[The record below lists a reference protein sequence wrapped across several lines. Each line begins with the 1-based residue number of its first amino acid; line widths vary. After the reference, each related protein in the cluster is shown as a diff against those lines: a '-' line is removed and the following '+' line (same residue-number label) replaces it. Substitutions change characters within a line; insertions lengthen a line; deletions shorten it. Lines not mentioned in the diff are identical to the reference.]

1 MPINCHHDF
10 YMLGGCTFVVLV
22 SDVVIYAL
30 CRYSTMLQSWKA
42 SPEERPCFSELVDII
57 SGQLESLAGYLHIST
72 FTELE
77 NSF

>member
-1 MPINCHHDF
+1 MCVDCHHDLCLLSG
-10 YMLGGCTFVVLV
+10 YAFVVLV
-22 SDVVIYAL
+22 SDVVLYAL

-42 SPEERPCFSELVDII
+42 SPDERPCFSELVDTI

-77 NSF
+77 NCF